1 MRKKWKA
8 GREIKE
14 TLTLNVASSGT
25 GLYLFLPKDLREQY
39 EINAGDRV
47 KVQLKQVF
55 KRDWAAEGNEA
66 EKRG

>member
-14 TLTLNVASSGT
+14 TLTLNVSGQGT
-25 GLYLFLPKDLREQY
+25 GLYLYLPKDLREQY
-39 EINAGDRV
+39 NINAGDRV
-47 KVQLKQVF
+47 KVQLKQLY

-66 EKRG
+66 EKKA